1 MEPLSGW
8 ENPRDIHLLQAT
20 KSREISDLPRLGGV
34 VSACLSI
41 QVFRVKLERTAI
53 AVEKIG
59 IWKIFVEK
67 DL

>member
-1 MEPLSGW
+1 MEPLSDW
-8 ENPRDIHLLQAT
+8 ENPDIHLLQAT

-53 AVEKIG
+53 VEKIG
-59 IWKIFVEK
+59 SFLLKKISEN
-67 DL
+67 